1 MGPLPGEHGADRSGP
16 MKLDI
21 LIVGVVIALAGL
33 VLIVTH
39 GVVFGVN
46 IPQSLGL
53 PCSGGEN
60 QTFCPGFA
68 SYSIGTVVLLA
79 GLPIA
84 LRGLTMPATPAF
96 GAAPGGAAMNPEM
109 LAAMM
114 AATRNLPPGSGAA
127 APSPGAPGTQRY
139 CPACGQAN
147 VATAAFC
154 NRCGKPMPPPTP

>member
-1 MGPLPGEHGADRSGP
+1 

-21 LIVGVVIALAGL
+21 LIVGAVIVLAGL

-68 SYSIGTVVLLA
+68 SYSIGTIVLLA

-84 LRGLTMPATPAF
+84 LRGLTTSATPAF
-96 GAAPGGAAMNPEM
+96 GAGPGGSAMNPEM
-109 LAAMM
+109 MAAMM
-114 AATRNLPPGSGAA
+114 AATRNLPPASAGGT
-127 APSPGAPGTQRY
+127 PTPGAPGPQRY
-139 CPACGQAN
+139 CPACGQPNA
-147 VATAAFC
+147 ASAAFC